1 MTGGSNYNEESLL
14 YKIDDFYQ
22 TFEVFDHQSMRR
34 WAYRAYLSILGL
46 LFLLSL
52 IYTLINIMIFREYI
66 LWLAIT
72 IFFELTYLKVNANYL
87 KFISDEKLKIL
98 RISFAC
104 SYDDLSDIKSLWLR
118 NNFSM
123 ERLNVIQL
131 LRDINYLIDLTQRF
145 KLNRSEFNHSLFSF
159 IYNGEAKNRI
169 LALIGVLITVI
180 SLSLTQL
187 LIVSHPPDFHLVSEF
202 LFSSTYLI
210 ALVVTFALLG
220 ALLWFLRSSK
230 QDIYRLIEKFLNRRA
245 SSKKYTTPTLTQYK
259 AKFLVEYLIQIAPAQ
274 SRTNN

>member
-1 MTGGSNYNEESLL
+1 
-14 YKIDDFYQ
+14 
-22 TFEVFDHQSMRR
+22 
-34 WAYRAYLSILGL
+34 
-46 LFLLSL
+46 
-52 IYTLINIMIFREYI
+52 
-66 LWLAIT
+66 
-72 IFFELTYLKVNANYL
+72 
-87 KFISDEKLKIL
+87 
-98 RISFAC
+98 
-104 SYDDLSDIKSLWLR
+104 
-118 NNFSM
+118 M

-145 KLNRSEFNHSLFSF
+145 KLNKSEFNHSLFSF

-187 LIVSHPPDFHLVSEF
+187 LIVSNPPHFHLVSEF
-202 LFSSTYLI
+202 LFSSACLI